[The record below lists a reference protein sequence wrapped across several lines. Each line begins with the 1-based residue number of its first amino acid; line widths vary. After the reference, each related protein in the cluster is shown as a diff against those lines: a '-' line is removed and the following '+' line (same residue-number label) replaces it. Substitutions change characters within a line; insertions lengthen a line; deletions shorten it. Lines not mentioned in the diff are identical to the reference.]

1 MTRTPAN
8 EGQRVNTKLLLRIF
22 KCAIHHTLYV
32 CALCTTRT
40 IAHLKCACLMDEMN
54 NWKTQGLHETGDEME
69 RHFLPLNKTL
79 WY

>member
-54 NWKTQGLHETGDEME
+54 N
-69 RHFLPLNKTL
+69 
-79 WY
+79 